1 MRMRF
6 FQWVFLLTSIFA
18 LLAVAVNATDFDDI
32 MQQLDDG
39 QDVSVD
45 LNEWTENDTQDR
57 SSPYFIE
64 DTPQDTEPVSAEDTG
79 SSVDHEPAAG
89 EDPVNELPAEGD
101 ELTDETGKPTLL
113 AVLSGIIFFMG
124 LLTGLIFIKTLFE
137 RVRAV

>member
-18 LLAVAVNATDFDDI
+18 LLAVAINATDFDDI

-64 DTPQDTEPVSAEDTG
+64 DTPQDTEP
-79 SSVDHEPAAG
+79 AAG
-89 EDPVNELPAEGD
+89 EEPANELPAEGD

-113 AVLSGIIFFMG
+113 AVLSGMIFFMG